1 MQVQCTRG
9 RDRVDMLFRTDC
21 GDNWKPEIVC
31 LDGVNGVKSSETAKI
46 EADFTH
52 LMRRAALW
60 LELEYKP
67 ARCAYV
73 TDEKQQ
79 EFLKG
84 CAFGFCHALNRNFD
98 QALVLPGMWKEI

>member
-1 MQVQCTRG
+1 
-9 RDRVDMLFRTDC
+9 MLFMTTE
-21 GDNWKPEIVC
+21 GDNWAPEIVC
-31 LDGVNGVKSSETAKI
+31 LDGVDGNKSGETAEI
-46 EADFTH
+46 EADFAH

-73 TDEKQQ
+73 TDKKQQ

-98 QALVLPGMWKEI
+98 QALVLPGTWREM